1 MSHLTYHPEYSSW
14 IGLRAVTIL
23 DADFEDAKEF
33 ALSPIQPCICRECD
47 EKAKVMLDELMRTT
61 DYMELHKNDEVWR
74 RWLSLR
80 TICEKQPY
88 VYSWPQAAYH
98 YSKNQKYLIGEKERM
113 QKGTFELDYD
123 WVSDFNKDILGYK
136 REIFCFCFLMK
147 HKIRRKSREFVT
159 NI

>member
-14 IGLRAVTIL
+14 IGLRAVAIL

-33 ALSPIQPCICRECD
+33 ALPPIQPCICRECD

>member
-1 MSHLTYHPEYSSW
+1 M
-14 IGLRAVTIL
+14 TIL

-33 ALSPIQPCICRECD
+33 ALPPIQPCICRECD

-123 WVSDFNKDILGYK
+123 WVSDFNKDILGCMNK
-136 REIFCFCFLMK
+136 NLQLSRQAKSIHEAFLPY
-147 HKIRRKSREFVT
+147 SGQNLVE
-159 NI
+159 